1 MLLGALAVSP
11 ATAQET
17 PRVLFPPPPPA
28 ELAHPAAPAAP
39 IEVQDLAAPDAW
51 RGGLATAEADLGGP
65 LWAKGAP
72 PELSALVARLP
83 AAIEEPTLASL
94 QTALLAAPGPA
105 DDPGDVVLV
114 ARIERLIAMGEAA
127 VALEILSSAPV
138 PLSAVLG
145 DLQLAAQMA
154 TGATKPACDAAAG
167 RADDASPWPEARVAC
182 AALAHDATAVELALD
197 RLGALGRGAEPNLAG
212 LARAAVVDGRFALQ
226 FPVPDSPLLLPLLR
240 TVPVDV
246 DPGRVEEMPVAAR
259 KVLAG
264 NPYLAAAA
272 RSAASRPA
280 PPPSVRPEL
289 NGTSPADWAAAA
301 GAVPEERRARWAA
314 LVDGLGLP
322 IPEDVWSGLAGL
334 PSSPPAAGPDLAWWR
349 GFEVASLDEQR
360 GTMLLYLLLLTD
372 GRPTDAAPVTL
383 RRALD
388 GLLAL
393 GLESDARALAAGTGG
408 ALGL

>member
-1 MLLGALAVSP
+1 MLLGALAVTP

-17 PRVLFPPPPPA
+17 PRVLFPPPPPT
-28 ELAHPAAPAAP
+28 APAPPEAPPAP

-51 RGGLATAEADLGGP
+51 RGGLAAAEAELGGP

-72 PELSALVARLP
+72 PELAVLVGRLP
-83 AAIEEPTLASL
+83 TTIEEPTLASL
-94 QTALLAAPGPA
+94 QTAFLAAPGPV
-105 DDPGDVVLV
+105 DDPGDAVLV
-114 ARIERLIAMGEAA
+114 ARIERLIGMGEAA
-127 VALEILSSAPV
+127 TALEILASAPV
-138 PLSAVLG
+138 PLSPVLG
-145 DLQLAAQMA
+145 ALQLAAQMA
-154 TGATKPACDAAAG
+154 AGAIKPACDAAAG
-167 RADDASPWPEARVAC
+167 RADDAAPWPEAGAVC

-197 RLGALGRGAEPNLAG
+197 RLGALGREPDPNLAG
-212 LARAAVVDGRFALQ
+212 LARAAVVDGRFTLHL
-226 FPVPDSPLLLPLLR
+226 PMPDSPLLLPLLR

-246 DPGRVEEMPVAAR
+246 DPGRVEDLPVATR
-259 KVLAG
+259 KALAG

-289 NGTSPADWAAAA
+289 NGTSPADWAGAA
-301 GAVPEERRARWAA
+301 GAVPEERRSRWAA
-314 LVDGLGLP
+314 LVDGLGLML
-322 IPEDVWSGLAGL
+322 PESVWSGLAGL
-334 PSSPPAAGPDLAWWR
+334 PSSPPATGPDLAYWR
-349 GFEVASLDEQR
+349 GFEVARLDEQR
-360 GTMLLYLLLLTD
+360 GAMLLYLLLLTD
-372 GRPTDAAPVTL
+372 GRPAAAAPVTL